1 MGKVMLILPE
11 FIDAELWDDFK
22 GHREELNKPLTERA
36 EKRMLNRLAKFDR
49 DGFDI
54 NDALERSIVN
64 GWQDVFP
71 DKRKGQSDGANRKST
86 PAERVLAANVL
97 RFGTP
102 SR

>member
-1 MGKVMLILPE
+1 MLLTPT
-11 FIDAELWDDFK
+11 FIDAELWNDFK
-22 GHREELNKPLTERA
+22 GHRIDIKKPMTERA
-36 EKRMLNRLAKFDR
+36 EKMMLNKLARADAQGY
-49 DGFDI
+49 DV
-54 NDALERSIVN
+54 NEALERSIIN

-102 SR
+102 GR